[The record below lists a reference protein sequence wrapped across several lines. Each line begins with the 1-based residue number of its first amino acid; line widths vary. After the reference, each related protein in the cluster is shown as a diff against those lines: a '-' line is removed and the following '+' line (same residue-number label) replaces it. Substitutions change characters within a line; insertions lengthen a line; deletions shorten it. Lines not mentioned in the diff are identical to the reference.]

1 MRRDVLSITLKTTG
15 SSFITYLAIAAL
27 GERKNGALLSAAV
40 DRRLPTSPHQGT
52 KSTAWEHRRAM
63 LGTIGSSPRLIGV
76 LRVGN
81 FPSAYRCRRATVAGV
96 QRYVF
101 TGNFYLHSFALIH
114 ISYSTCPSMNWS
126 TRDASA
132 HRAGE
137 LREPLFF
144 RCAALQGVEDRI
156 ATVDL
161 GMGGLRLNRAL
172 MNLCRQILD
181 QMAVGSSD
189 FIKYGSSDRDPSA
202 GVAYRFMPWY
212 I

>member
-1 MRRDVLSITLKTTG
+1 MSSLRFLSPLVKDV
-15 SSFITYLAIAAL
+15 AL
-27 GERKNGALLSAAV
+27 W
-40 DRRLPTSPHQGT
+40 HQ
-52 KSTAWEHRRAM
+52 RAFD
-63 LGTIGSSPRLIGV
+63 G
-76 LRVGN
+76 LRV
-81 FPSAYRCRRATVAGV
+81 AAR
-96 QRYVF
+96 
-101 TGNFYLHSFALIH
+101 
-114 ISYSTCPSMNWS
+114 
-126 TRDASA
+126 

-144 RCAALQGVEDRI
+144 RCDALQGVEDRI
-156 ATVDL
+156 AVVDL

-181 QMAVGSSD
+181 RMAMGSSD

>member
-1 MRRDVLSITLKTTG
+1 
-15 SSFITYLAIAAL
+15 
-27 GERKNGALLSAAV
+27 
-40 DRRLPTSPHQGT
+40 
-52 KSTAWEHRRAM
+52 M

-81 FPSAYRCRRATVAGV
+81 FSSAYRCRRATVAGV
-96 QRYVF
+96 QRYVS

-132 HRAGE
+132 HRTDE

-172 MNLCRQILD
+172 MNLCR
-181 QMAVGSSD
+181 
-189 FIKYGSSDRDPSA
+189 
-202 GVAYRFMPWY
+202 
-212 I
+212 